1 MCAAVLL
8 VFSVNASANP
18 NGGTVV
24 NGSASFNTYGN
35 TLTVTNTPGTIINW
49 QGFSINSNEITHFAQ
64 QTASSAVLNRVITS
78 NPSVI
83 LGTLSSNGR
92 VFLVNPGG
100 IVFGAGSTVNVAGMV
115 ATSLNLS
122 DADFL
127 AGRGNFTN
135 VAGAQAVSNAGN
147 ITAQSGGEIYLIAPD
162 VENSGVITA
171 PNGEILLA
179 AGHEVQLVNT
189 LDPNLRINITAPAG
203 DATNVGQLVA
213 SAGRLGLFGTVVK
226 NTGSV
231 SANSATLQGGKIVFK
246 AIQRVEVGGTVSAN
260 GTSGGS
266 VNIAADHS
274 ADLGAPGSVI
284 HTGSIQ
290 TRGTTGA
297 GGAVN
302 LSGDSILSSAG
313 ISTDGTTAG
322 GQISVQASNRA
333 ISTASAQYTA
343 NSTQGQGGDIL
354 VAATVSNYTS
364 GSYSATGVTGGN
376 LTLAGSEIKLAG
388 TQLDASGTNGGGN
401 IHIGGLMHGATGFGA
416 HGIALANA
424 SNVLSNSATR
434 IKADALQSGNGGE
447 VILWSDQT
455 MRFTGNIS
463 AKGGVQSGNGGNAEV
478 SGLTSLGYGGLT
490 DLSATNGLNGTLLL
504 DPRNI
509 TIVAGSGTASSVYQE
524 IIDPTPGAGE
534 GFGGWQNIEL
544 GNGNILISSPFDSTF
559 GTNSGA
565 VYLYTPGGTLI
576 SSVVG
581 STAGDK
587 VGAYAIWDYNGVTV
601 LGNGNVIITSDN
613 WSGGMGAVTWMSS
626 TGLLSTG
633 SAGGAVSNLNS
644 LVGSNAGD
652 KVGSIGNLKGLIQL
666 ANGNVVISTGYWN
679 NGGTPTNALGA
690 VTWMNG
696 TNGKLSDGT
705 NGGLVSASNSLI
717 GAAPG
722 DMVGSNLSSVM
733 PFVLNN
739 SNILVGS
746 NKWNGQRG
754 AFTWMNG
761 TTGLLADGVSTGAV
775 VSATNSLVGAQAGEG
790 VGSGYVSLSNNN
802 VIIWTQGWGLN
813 SRGAI
818 TWMNGATG
826 ALSDGT
832 NAGAVSATNS
842 LVGSSTGDL
851 VGQGYSTEVT
861 NGTYVNYIVHSK
873 FWSNGGTFANALGAV
888 TWINGATGLL
898 SDGTAGGV
906 VSGSNSLIG
915 STLGDKVGSLT
926 INVLDQSGLLLVG
939 NGNLVIAS
947 NNWNNGGTIASAG
960 AVTWMS
966 GASGKLSDNA
976 NGGAITATNSLV
988 GSTLGDRLGT
998 FVLSYGYEYSGL
1010 TVLSNGNLVVSS
1022 NYWDNGA
1029 ATDAGAVTWM
1039 NGTTGR
1045 LTDGVST
1052 GGVVT
1057 AANSVLGTTANDK
1070 VGGGLYNLNAYN
1082 YSPVI
1087 EVNGNVVFAS
1097 PVWDNGAVADA
1108 GAVTWM
1114 NGATGKLSD
1123 NTNGGAISS
1132 ANSLIGSTT
1141 SDLVGISTYTWAP
1154 TQYYFIPQ
1162 VLANGNLIFISD
1174 TWDNGAAINAGALTW
1189 MNSTTGL
1196 LANGATGG
1204 AVSAANSLIG
1214 STAADISS
1222 SSSTFFPL
1230 LSGNMIITNQLW
1242 DNGAAVDAGAVTW
1255 MNGTTGLLANGATGG
1270 AISNA
1275 NSLVSLG
1282 AGSVMGNGG
1291 VTELGNGNIVI
1302 RNSNW
1307 TDGVSANLGAVTWMN
1322 GATGALSDGI
1332 FGADVSSVNSLVG
1345 STAQDHVGSIP
1356 VSLVT
1361 DNQTFWNYVVH
1372 SQSWSNGAVPGAGA
1386 ITWVN
1391 GATGITS
1398 NTLNVIST
1406 ANSLVGS
1413 TDYDGIG
1420 STTPLL
1426 LGNGNAVFANSS
1438 WNSSMGAV
1446 TWMSGL
1452 DGKLADGTFGGVV
1465 SAANSIVGST
1475 SGLQIPP
1482 YTIGDQIGSGG
1493 LVQITDYTSYWNYA
1507 VVSPN
1512 WSSGAGAVSLGN
1524 GVTGTAGVVS
1534 ASNSLVGGAPND
1546 AIGSGG
1552 LTVVTNGSTFMNYV
1566 VKSPSWG
1573 VGLGSY
1579 TDALGAVTWVNG
1591 QTGQLS
1597 TGTVGGVV
1605 SSSNSLVGSTI
1616 GDQVGVAGGFSGG
1629 VNTMS
1634 NGNLL
1639 IRSQYWNGSLSAMT
1653 WMSGVTGKLVGGAN
1667 GGIVS
1672 ASNSLLGSAL
1682 NDNLG
1687 DSGIDVLQVNGN
1699 WLITS
1704 SSWGGN
1710 KGAVTWM
1717 DGTNGKLADGT
1728 FGGLLSSSNSLVG
1741 SVSGDMVG
1749 GDGMCDCMFPGGIQ
1763 TLSDGN
1769 YVVLSPSWNSNSG
1782 AATWGKG
1789 TTGSVGTLTA
1799 SNSIFGVQLNPNDV
1813 NELSGQPGVVLLG
1826 TGSANGGA
1834 GGVYLLGG
1842 PSAGISGSL
1851 FADNPNSDTTI
1862 YAGWI
1867 SSTLNLGTNVVL
1879 QAHNDITQQTG
1890 ASISATGS
1898 GGLTLQAGRRVVLN
1912 DTINIAGALNVT
1924 ANDAG
1929 ADIQIRSAGAAVI
1942 DTTLAT
1948 INAGLISMNNS
1959 GGDILAGSMSANTG
1973 ALNLVALGIIQIGV
1987 GGTLSSSGGDIT
1999 LSANVIDNASG
2010 ANPFNTT
2017 GRWLVYTSDPALN
2030 TLGSITPTFKRYN
2043 CTYAG
2048 GCLTTGT
2055 SVPTTG
2061 NGLLYAVAPTLAIDA
2076 LAQSR
2081 LYGQS
2086 DSLLTYSIT
2095 SGLIDGDTASTIGL
2109 LTGTLGHTGTENVL
2123 DAHTITQGSL
2133 ASSMGYAI
2141 TFTGGTL
2148 SITPAPLTVA
2158 ADSKNKVLGTPDP
2171 LLTYMTYG
2179 LKFNDSAATTLSG
2192 QLVRDVGDTI
2202 GTYSINQGNLT
2213 LLSSNYTMTYVGGT
2227 FRILAPTVVQRSPRL
2242 LCNQHLLKTPQRLR
2256 RKKRRRNLPSYW
2268 RRWPSWMI
2276 VGNRW
2281 QIRCQCA
2288 DKVMKCSAK
2297 CLDKIQRVQE
2307 GSFNRA
2313 PTKTQLICQ
2322 NNFLFANESAN

>member
-1 MCAAVLL
+1 MRMDPRSKKLSFKLRPMCAAVLL
-8 VFSVNASANP
+8 AFSVNASANP
-18 NGGTVV
+18 NGGAVV
-24 NGSASFNTYGN
+24 NGSASFNTNGN

-64 QTASSAVLNRVITS
+64 QSASSAVLNRVITS

-100 IVFGAGSTVNVAGMV
+100 IVFGAGSTVDVAGMV

-127 AGRGNFTN
+127 AGRGNFTLTP
-135 VAGAQAVSNAGN
+135 GAQAVSNAGN
-147 ITAQSGGEIYLIAPD
+147 ITAQNGGEIYLIAPN
-162 VENSGVITA
+162 VENSGIITA

-179 AGHEVQLVNT
+179 AGSEVQLVNT
-189 LDPNLRINITAPAG
+189 LDPNLRVNITAPAG
-203 DATNVGQLVA
+203 DATNVGQLVS
-213 SAGRLGLFGTVVK
+213 SAGRLGLFGTIVK
-226 NTGSV
+226 NTGAV
-231 SANSATLQGGKIVFK
+231 SADSATLQGGKIVFK
-246 AIQRVEVGGTVSAN
+246 ASQRVEVGGTVSAN

-266 VNIAADHS
+266 VNISADHS

-290 TRGTTGA
+290 ARGTTGA

-455 MRFTGNIS
+455 MRFSGNIS

-587 VGAYAIWDYNGVTV
+587 VGAFAIWNYNGVTV

-652 KVGSIGNLKGLIQL
+652 KVGSIGNLNGLTQL
-666 ANGNVVISTGYWN
+666 ANGNVVISSSYWN
-679 NGGTPTNALGA
+679 NGGIPTNALGA

-696 TNGKLSDGT
+696 TNGKLSDGN
-705 NGGLVSASNSLI
+705 NGGVVAAANSLLGLAAGDRI
-717 GAAPG
+717 GFG
-722 DMVGSNLSSVM
+722 GIIQLSGNYIVRSTLWGSGGVDANA
-733 PFVLNN
+733 
-739 SNILVGS
+739 
-746 NKWNGQRG
+746 KG
-754 AFTWMNG
+754 AVTWMNG
-761 TTGLLADGVSTGAV
+761 ANGLLTTSGTGGAVTSANSLVGSTAGDLVGSGFGLNAPTVLANGNLVVVTSAWDNATVVDAGAVTWMNGATGGLADGSTGGAI
-775 VSATNSLVGAQAGEG
+775 SATNSLVGNATSDK
-790 VGSGYVSLSNNN
+790 VGSGGIVTLSNGTTYWNYAVRSN
-802 VIIWTQGWGLN
+802 QWGSAGVAAN
-813 SRGAI
+813 SLGAV
-818 TWMNGATG
+818 TWMNGASG
-826 ALSDGT
+826 RLSDGV
-832 NAGAVSATNS
+832 N
-842 LVGSSTGDL
+842 TG
-851 VGQGYSTEVT
+851 
-861 NGTYVNYIVHSK
+861 
-873 FWSNGGTFANALGAV
+873 
-888 TWINGATGLL
+888 
-898 SDGTAGGV
+898 GGV
-906 VSGSNSLIG
+906 SSANSLIG
-915 STLGDKVGSLT
+915 STAGDKVGTLT
-926 INVLDQSGLLLVG
+926 LNPAGFVSEQSGLLLVG
-939 NGNLVIAS
+939 NGNLAIAS
-947 NNWNNGGTIASAG
+947 NNWDNGAATDAG
-960 AVTWMS
+960 AVTWMN
-966 GASGKLSDNA
+966 GASGKLSDNT

-988 GSTLGDRLGT
+988 GSSISDRLGT
-998 FVLSYGYEYSGL
+998 FVLSYGFEYSGL

-1029 ATDAGAVTWM
+1029 AADAGAVTWM
-1039 NGTTGR
+1039 SGTTGR

-1052 GGVVT
+1052 GGTVS
-1057 AANSVLGTTANDK
+1057 AANSVVGITANDK

-1087 EVNGNVVFAS
+1087 EVNGNLVFVS
-1097 PVWDNGAVADA
+1097 PVWDNSVAAVDA

-1123 NTNGGAISS
+1123 GTNGGAISS

-1141 SDLVGISTYTWAP
+1141 GDLVGISTYTWAP
-1154 TQYYFIPQ
+1154 TQYYFIPK

-1204 AVSAANSLIG
+1204 AVSAANSLVG

-1222 SSSTFFPL
+1222 TSSTFFPL

-1242 DNGAAVDAGAVTW
+1242 DNGVVVDA
-1255 MNGTTGLLANGATGG
+1255 
-1270 AISNA
+1270 
-1275 NSLVSLG
+1275 
-1282 AGSVMGNGG
+1282 
-1291 VTELGNGNIVI
+1291 
-1302 RNSNW
+1302 
-1307 TDGVSANLGAVTWMN
+1307 GAVTWMN
-1322 GATGALSDGI
+1322 GATGALSSGAVGGVISNTNSLVSLGGGSTMGNGGVTELGNGKIVIVSPNWTDGVNAGLGAVTWMI
-1332 FGADVSSVNSLVG
+1332 SATGALSNGTFGGDVSSANSLVG
-1345 STAQDHVGSIP
+1345 NTALDHVGSGG
-1356 VSLVT
+1356 VSLLT
-1361 DNQTFWNYVVH
+1361 DHQTFWNYVVL
-1372 SQSWSNGAVPGAGA
+1372 SSGWNNGAATSAGA
-1386 ITWVN
+1386 ITWIN
-1391 GATGITS
+1391 GATGKTS
-1398 NTLNVIST
+1398 NNSGVISA
-1406 ANSLVGS
+1406 ANSL
-1413 TDYDGIG
+1413 IG
-1420 STTPLL
+1420 STINDQVGMYTPLI
-1426 LGNGNAVFANSS
+1426 LGNGNAVFRNIFWTDPNVAGATYA
-1438 WNSSMGAV
+1438 GAV
-1446 TWMSGL
+1446 TWMNGANGQLKDAS
-1452 DGKLADGTFGGVV
+1452 FGGVI
-1465 SAANSIVGST
+1465 SNANSLIGSL
-1475 SGLQIPP
+1475 GW
-1482 YTIGDQIGSGG
+1482 DQVGSGG
-1493 LVQITDYTSYWNYA
+1493 LTEITDGSTFWNYV
-1507 VVSPN
+1507 VVSPYWN
-1512 WSSGAGAVSLGN
+1512 GSAGAVTLGD
-1524 GVTGTAGVVS
+1524 GVTGTVGVVS
-1534 ASNSLVGGAPND
+1534 ASNSLVGGAAND
-1546 AIGSGG
+1546 AVGSGG
-1552 LTVVTNGSTFMNYV
+1552 IVLVNDGATFWNYV

-1573 VGLGSY
+1573 VGAGYYLD
-1579 TDALGAVTWVNG
+1579 TLGAVTWVNG
-1591 QTGQLS
+1591 QTGQLT

-1639 IRSQYWNGSLSAMT
+1639 IRSQYWNGSLSAIT
-1653 WMSGVTGKLVGGAN
+1653 WMNGLTGKLAGGVN
-1667 GGIVS
+1667 GAVLSG
-1672 ASNSLLGSAL
+1672 SNSVIGSAL

-1687 DSGIDVLQVNGN
+1687 DGGVDVLQVNGN

-1728 FGGLLSSSNSLVG
+1728 FGGLLLASNSLVG
-1741 SVSGDMVG
+1741 SAANDHVG
-1749 GDGMCDCMFPGGIQ
+1749 GFNCDCNPTGGIK

-1769 YVVLSPSWNSNSG
+1769 YVVLSPFWNSNSG

-1799 SNSIFGVQLNPNDV
+1799 SNSVFGVQFDPFDV
-1813 NELSGQPGVVLLG
+1813 SELSGQPGVVLIG
-1826 TGSANGGA
+1826 VGSANGGA

-1842 PSAGISGSL
+1842 PSAGASGSL

-1867 SSTLNLGTNVVL
+1867 SSTLNAGTNVVL

-1898 GGLTLQAGRRVVLN
+1898 GGLTLQAGRSVVLN
-1912 DTINIAGALNVT
+1912 DSINIAGALNVT

-1973 ALNLVALGIIQIGV
+1973 ALNLVASGIIQIGV
-1987 GGTLSSSGGDIT
+1987 GGGLSSSGGNIT
-1999 LSANVIDNASG
+1999 LSANVFDNASG

-2017 GRWLVYTSDPALN
+2017 GRWLIYSTDPLQN
-2030 TLGSITPTFKRYN
+2030 TLGGITPTFKRYN

-2048 GCLTTGT
+2048 GCLTAGT

-2061 NGLLYAVAPTLAIDA
+2061 NGLLYALAPTLVIDA
-2076 LAQSR
+2076 VAQSR
-2081 LYGQS
+2081 LYGQA

-2095 SGLIDGDTASTIGL
+2095 SGLVDGDTASTIGL

-2133 ASSMGYAI
+2133 ASSMGYGI

-2148 SITPAPLTVA
+2148 NITPAPLTVA

-2192 QLVRDVGDTI
+2192 QLDRDVGDTI

-2213 LLSSNYTMTYVGGT
+2213 LLSSNYTMTYVAGT
-2227 FRILAPTVVQRSPRL
+2227 FRILAPTVVQEITQTSVGSAPAEEDKKETGANDL
-2242 LCNQHLLKTPQRLR
+2242 LADATTDDGGQSLATP
-2256 RKKRRRNLPSYW
+2256 LP
-2268 RRWPSWMI
+2268 
-2276 VGNRW
+2276 V
-2281 QIRCQCA
+2281 CQ
-2288 DKVMKCSAK
+2288 
-2297 CLDKIQRVQE
+2297 
-2307 GSFNRA
+2307 
-2313 PTKTQLICQ
+2313 
-2322 NNFLFANESAN
+2322 